1 MNTKSE
7 NTDYQSWL
15 AAEYALGVLNEPRRA
30 EAEALYASNSKF
42 RQEVDHWNE
51 QLSPLL
57 NEVESEQPPVKIWKS
72 IEQEVAP
79 ASRRY
84 SSNAS
89 DVGVWKLLT
98 ALSSSAAVA
107 ALGVLMF
114 VTGGDFTGS
123 ESTKL
128 SEQVA
133 GLKQDITVSENKLT
147 KVEGELAESRNAAE
161 KLKEQL
167 LSANAEIDATNAQLV
182 EVSERAR
189 AQLELYRNA
198 APLVA
203 SLTKEGEA
211 PAFVAQY
218 DPVGKQL
225 FIRAA
230 LDDTQDQKVPEV
242 WLIPDDGPRK
252 GDAIS
257 LGVMDENGPAR
268 LKLSGENID
277 FVNEGGLLAI
287 TLEPPGGAPG
297 GVATGAIIA
306 LGTLQGL

>member
-15 AAEYALGVLNEPRRA
+15 AAEYALGVLNAPRKA
-30 EAEALYASNSKF
+30 EAEALYASDQKF

-57 NEVESEQPPVKIWKS
+57 NEVEGVQPPVKVWKG
-72 IEQEVAP
+72 IQREVAP
-79 ASRRY
+79 ASSRY
-84 SSNAS
+84 SSNAN
-89 DVGVWKLLT
+89 DVGIWKLLT

-107 ALGVLMF
+107 AIGVMMF
-114 VTGGDFTGS
+114 VTGGDFTVAKT
-123 ESTKL
+123 EKL
-128 SEQVA
+128 NQQIA
-133 GLKQDITVSENKLT
+133 DLKQEAVVSADKLV
-147 KVEGELAESRNAAE
+147 KVETELDESRNAAE

-167 LSANAEIDATNAQLV
+167 LSANTEIDATNAQLV

-189 AQLELYRNA
+189 VQLEEYRNST
-198 APLVA
+198 PLVA

-287 TLEPPGGAPG
+287 TLEPPGGAPD